1 MSLVWYG
8 LVWFDR
14 KIEIIKLTLDNRESS
29 GSAIQFSLRTCYFAC
44 TAVSQTPIKTNKTTR
59 GRRTRLTTAEETDI
73 DSTDEVKENVANNVK
88 RQTRT
93 RAGGSKKRFYHK

>member
-1 MSLVWYG
+1 MFHGIAQPNPMSLY
-8 LVWFDR
+8 LALPCFY
-14 KIEIIKLTLDNRESS
+14 L
-29 GSAIQFSLRTCYFAC
+29 AC
-44 TAVSQTPIKTNKTTR
+44 TDDLQTPIKTNKTTR

-73 DSTDEVKENVANNVK
+73 DSTEDGGKENMANNVK